1 MGHVRQTPLLRQCP
15 EFSRLPSTTPF
26 AVPPIPPP
34 LTGATADP
42 DGLLDDLRAEA
53 VRLGFSRLGVAS
65 TASEH
70 RDGLVH
76 AAFRNWLERGLGGPM
91 TDWLAGHEPLRRNP
105 EGMLRGV
112 RSVVML
118 ATDHPRPEAAATAVG
133 SGRVAAYA
141 RGDDYHPLL
150 RRRVNNLGAWLEARV
165 PGCRTRGVVDSAP
178 FSEREFGWLA
188 GLGWFG
194 KNCLLI
200 DPVAGSYFLLTALLT
215 DLVLPVAEPI
225 RVDHCGTCTACL
237 DACPTGAFVAPRILD
252 AGRCISGI
260 TIEQRGPVSAG
271 LRPALGTWVFGCD
284 VCQEVCPWNRRA
296 PGSAEPALQPRDG
309 AGGLELA
316 SLLGL
321 DDTAFRERFR
331 GSAILRAKRSGLLRS
346 AAIALGNRPDPAAA
360 AALVAALDDADSNV
374 RGAVA
379 WALGR
384 WLAGEGACAGL
395 AAAALNARL
404 RLETDADVRREI
416 EGALHGST
424 RRPGDP
430 SGEQ

>member
-1 MGHVRQTPLLRQCP
+1 MPLI
-15 EFSRLPSTTPF
+15 PS
-26 AVPPIPPP
+26 PPP
-34 LTGATADP
+34 DAIADP

-53 VRLGFSRLGVAS
+53 VRLGFARLGVAS
-65 TASEH
+65 TAQEH
-70 RDGLVH
+70 RDGFVH
-76 AAFRNWLERGLGGPM
+76 EAFRSWLERGLGGPM
-91 TDWLAGHEPLRRNP
+91 TDWLAGHESLRRDP
-105 EGMLRGV
+105 DGMLRGV

-118 ATDHPRPEAAATAVG
+118 ATDHPRPEEAFTADG

-141 RGDDYHPLL
+141 RGADYHPLL

-200 DPVAGSYFLLTALLT
+200 DPTAGSYFLLTALLT

-237 DACPTGAFVAPRILD
+237 DACPTGAFVAPRLLD

-260 TIEQRGPVSAG
+260 TIEQRGPVSAW
-271 LRPALGTWVFGCD
+271 LRSALGTWVFGCD

-296 PGSAEPALQPRDG
+296 PGSAEPTLQPRDG

-316 SLLGL
+316 SLFGL
-321 DDTAFRERFR
+321 DDAGFRERFR
-331 GSAILRAKRSGLLRS
+331 GSAILRSKRSGLLRS

-360 AALVAALDDADSNV
+360 ATLVAALDDADSIV

-384 WLAGEGACAGL
+384 WLVAEGALAPLATAAL
-395 AAAALNARL
+395 AARQP
-404 RLETDADVRREI
+404 REVDPDVRREI
-416 EGALHGST
+416 EAALRGIVASPDT
-424 RRPGDP
+424 PSERR
-430 SGEQ
+430 

>member
-1 MGHVRQTPLLRQCP
+1 M
-15 EFSRLPSTTPF
+15 S
-26 AVPPIPPP
+26 PIPPP
-34 LTGATADP
+34 LPGTLP
-42 DGLLDDLRAEA
+42 DSSELLDDLRGEA
-53 VRLGFSRLGVAS
+53 LRLGFSRLGVAS
-65 TASEH
+65 TAREH

-76 AAFRNWLERGLGGPM
+76 EAFRSWLKRGLGGPM
-91 TDWLAGHEPLRRNP
+91 TDWLAGHEALRRDP
-105 EGMLRGV
+105 DGMLRGV

-118 ATDHPRPEAAATAVG
+118 ATDHPRPEDATPAAG

-150 RRRVNNLGAWLEARV
+150 RRRVNALGAWLEARV

-200 DPVAGSYFLLTALLT
+200 DPAAGSYFLLTALLT
-215 DLVLPVAEPI
+215 DLVLPVADPI

-237 DACPTGAFVAPRILD
+237 DACPTGAFVAPRLLD

-260 TIEQRGPVSAG
+260 TIEQRGGVSAA
-271 LRPALGTWVFGCD
+271 LRPAMGAWVFGCD

-296 PGSAEPALQPRDG
+296 PGSAEPTLQPRDG
-309 AGGLELA
+309 GASLELA

-346 AAIALGNRPDPAAA
+346 AAIALGNRPDPPAA
-360 AALVAALDDADSNV
+360 AALVAALDDEDGIV

-384 WLAGEGACAGL
+384 WLAAGGACAGL
-395 AAAALNARL
+395 AAEALAGRL
-404 RLETDADVRREI
+404 PREKDPDVRREI
-416 EGALHGST
+416 EGALAGDAGH
-424 RRPGDP
+424 PGALSGVP
-430 SGEQ
+430 SETP

>member
-1 MGHVRQTPLLRQCP
+1 M
-15 EFSRLPSTTPF
+15 
-26 AVPPIPPP
+26 PPIPSPRP
-34 LTGATADP
+34 DPIADP
-42 DGLLDDLRAEA
+42 DRLLDDLRAEA
-53 VRLGFSRLGVAS
+53 VRIGFSRLGVAS
-65 TASEH
+65 TAHEH
-70 RDGLVH
+70 RDPLVH
-76 AAFRNWLERGLGGPM
+76 VAFRTWLERGLGGPM
-91 TDWLAGHEPLRRNP
+91 TAWLAGHDSLRRDP
-105 EGMLRGV
+105 DGMLQGV
-112 RSVVML
+112 CSVVML
-118 ATDHPRPEAAATAVG
+118 ATDHPRPEAAATADG

-150 RRRVNNLGAWLEARV
+150 RRRVNDLGAWLEARV

-215 DLVLPVAEPI
+215 DLSLPVAEPI

-237 DACPTGAFVAPRILD
+237 DACPTGAFVAPRLLD

-260 TIEQRGPVSAG
+260 TIEQRGPVSAA
-271 LRPALGTWVFGCD
+271 LRPLMGVWVFGCD

-331 GSAILRAKRSGLLRS
+331 GSAILRAKRAGLIRS
-346 AAIALGNRPDPAAA
+346 AAIALGNRPDLAAA
-360 AALVAALDDADSNV
+360 AALVAALDDADSIV

-384 WLAGEGACAGL
+384 WLAAGGECAGR
-395 AAAALNARL
+395 AAAALAARQ
-404 RLETDADVRREI
+404 RLETDADVRHEI
-416 EGALHGST
+416 EGALHGSV
-424 RRPGDP
+424 RRSGDP
-430 SGEQ
+430 SGEP

>member
-1 MGHVRQTPLLRQCP
+1 MRNVWQNPPSSPGSH
-15 EFSRLPSTTPF
+15 EFSTPPATPF
-26 AVPPIPPP
+26 TVLPIPPP
-34 LTGATADP
+34 LTGVTAAP

-76 AAFRNWLERGLGGPM
+76 AAFRSWLERGLGGPM

-118 ATDHPRPEAAATAVG
+118 ATDHPRPEATAVG

-150 RRRVNNLGAWLEARV
+150 RRRVNDLGAWLEARA

-260 TIEQRGPVSAG
+260 TIEQRGPVSPA

-321 DDTAFRERFR
+321 DEAAFRERFR

-346 AAIALGNRPDPAAA
+346 AAIALGNRPDPAATA
-360 AALVAALDDADSNV
+360 TLVAALDDADSTV

-384 WLAGEGACAGL
+384 WLAAGGACAGR
-395 AAAALNARL
+395 AAAALAARL
-404 RLETDADVRREI
+404 CLETDADVRREI
-416 EGALHGST
+416 EGALHGSV
-424 RRPGDP
+424 RRPGDS